1 MSNPVF
7 NVHTSPYV
15 DVFLVILIIL
25 IVNLKKNF
33 VAPYNLW
40 DISSLTRDWSCQIE
54 LFKMENSLK
63 TF

>member
-25 IVNLKKNF
+25 IVNLKKKF

-40 DISSLTRDWSCQIE
+40 DISSLTRDLTRNLGNESVE
-54 LFKMENSLK
+54 S
-63 TF
+63 

>member
-40 DISSLTRDWSCQIE
+40 DISSLTRDQTRNLGNESVE
-54 LFKMENSLK
+54 S
-63 TF
+63 

>member
-25 IVNLKKNF
+25 IVNFKKNF
-33 VAPYNLW
+33 VAPY
-40 DISSLTRDWSCQIE
+40 SL
-54 LFKMENSLK
+54 
-63 TF
+63 